1 MMKNNLF
8 HFLFCALL
16 SLLFLLL
23 ITPVGLTTDNL
34 NYHNDILNFYNF
46 QASLNESHER
56 SISVLIPLYEEQTEQ
71 IVLYL
76 KNDFISEDKIKLPAT
91 RLRVISSQNNLLLSK
106 EPRQLNIKSDK
117 IEAEDQPAV
126 LLELSLLVEPS
137 DLPGKYHSTLLILQ
151 PDPEG
156 EKRTTE
162 IDVHFQVQPWLFME
176 IESDIHKILAADIGN
191 YQLHSTVP
199 GRIFIAGNTP
209 WQLWVKGSNVN
220 ENYLSGNSKT
230 ILNIYSADERLL
242 IHEENVVLRKKEIML
257 AESGKTIIKPQEKCE
272 LNFEME
278 IENFISLPAG
288 RISFPVLFRLEPIL
302 REEL

>member
-76 KNDFISEDKIKLPAT
+76 KNDFISEDKIKL
-91 RLRVISSQNNLLLSK
+91 LLSK
-106 EPRQLNIKSDK
+106 EPCQLNIKSDK
-117 IEAEDQPAV
+117 IVAEDQPAV

-162 IDVHFQVQPWLFME
+162 I
-176 IESDIHKILAADIGN
+176 
-191 YQLHSTVP
+191 
-199 GRIFIAGNTP
+199 
-209 WQLWVKGSNVN
+209 
-220 ENYLSGNSKT
+220 
-230 ILNIYSADERLL
+230 
-242 IHEENVVLRKKEIML
+242 
-257 AESGKTIIKPQEKCE
+257 
-272 LNFEME
+272 
-278 IENFISLPAG
+278 
-288 RISFPVLFRLEPIL
+288 
-302 REEL
+302 